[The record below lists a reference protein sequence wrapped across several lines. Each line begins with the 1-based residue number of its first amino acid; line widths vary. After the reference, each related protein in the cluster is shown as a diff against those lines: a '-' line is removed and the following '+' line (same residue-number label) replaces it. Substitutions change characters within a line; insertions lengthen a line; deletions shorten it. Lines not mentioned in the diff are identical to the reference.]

1 MQFVGFRSGWLN
13 PRGVSA
19 GHADFPRQHCDG
31 PSLGAILTL
40 VTRNRSVASF
50 DLDRRMSN
58 MMMMA

>member
-19 GHADFPRQHCDG
+19 GHADFPRQHRDG

-40 VTRNRSVASF
+40 VTLYRPVSSL
-50 DLDRRMSN
+50 DLDRRMTD